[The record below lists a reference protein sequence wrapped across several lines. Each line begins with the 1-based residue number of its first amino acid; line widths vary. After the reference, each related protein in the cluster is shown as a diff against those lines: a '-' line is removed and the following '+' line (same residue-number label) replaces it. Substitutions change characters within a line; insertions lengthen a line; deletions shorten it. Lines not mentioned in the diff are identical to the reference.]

1 MFVSL
6 EERDAVVALKIGFVV
21 RGKMDISHLISCW
34 ATVER
39 TAMYA
44 HGDPGFVAGYGE
56 NNVAGHGGLLLVLGR
71 VGRIPSS
78 APLLFFFSVFPNLAR
93 VFSKKP

>member
-1 MFVSL
+1 V
-6 EERDAVVALKIGFVV
+6 
-21 RGKMDISHLISCW
+21 W

-44 HGDPGFVAGYGE
+44 RGDPGFDAGYGE
-56 NNVAGHGGLLLVLGR
+56 NNIAGHGGLLLVHGR